1 MGRLLEQPTPAVGN
15 DGSCPVV
22 LLIGVVTF
30 VEVAALVV
38 GLDLWSRAEL
48 LEAVDADLDGGV
60 PRLQRSHG
68 PRETLLH
75 PSVELI
81 EPPVDLVEEEP
92 GGSGI
97 HGATENRLSL
107 VPIVRATGLD
117 CSHITGFKQIGYKI
131 SGRSNSEGRKN

>member
-1 MGRLLEQPTPAVGN
+1 MKLG
-15 DGSCPVV
+15 C
-22 LLIGVVTF
+22 
-30 VEVAALVV
+30 
-38 GLDLWSRAEL
+38 
-48 LEAVDADLDGGV
+48 DAPL
-60 PRLQRSHG
+60 LQRGHG
-68 PRETLLH
+68 PREAPLH

-117 CSHITGFKQIGYKI
+117 CSHITGFKQVGYKI
-131 SGRSNSEGRKN
+131 SGEGRSEQ